1 MINLIRAEILKSIK
15 NVPVTFFLIGA
26 IPVVAFAMLNVIG
39 ITTALGL
46 IRNAFIAINGQEQ
59 VILAFLFA
67 NQLIAQIL
75 FIILSAISFGG
86 EYNWK
91 TWKNILPR
99 HQRSQIIISKFI
111 VIILGILIAI
121 QATGLMTYIGA
132 WEYALVTGI
141 PFNNGAWGDGI
152 IPFWTQYIVMTFCL
166 LATYLLGAIY
176 ASIASIRFQSISAGI
191 VIGVTVAFADTIA
204 QATFNLL
211 SRLLTIE
218 SIADIASFLPQY
230 NIQNILSWITTGAPV
245 YRWNLFMS
253 SSLVL
258 IWIGAGVGLAVYLFR
273 IQDIE

>member
-15 NVPVTFFLIGA
+15 NVPVSFFLVGA

-46 IRNAFIAINGQEQ
+46 IRNAFLAINGQEQ

-111 VIILGILIAI
+111 VI
-121 QATGLMTYIGA
+121 
-132 WEYALVTGI
+132 VHVV
-141 PFNNGAWGDGI
+141 N
-152 IPFWTQYIVMTFCL
+152 TQ
-166 LATYLLGAIY
+166 
-176 ASIASIRFQSISAGI
+176 
-191 VIGVTVAFADTIA
+191 
-204 QATFNLL
+204 
-211 SRLLTIE
+211 
-218 SIADIASFLPQY
+218 
-230 NIQNILSWITTGAPV
+230 W
-245 YRWNLFMS
+245 
-253 SSLVL
+253 
-258 IWIGAGVGLAVYLFR
+258 FR
-273 IQDIE
+273 IHPTCH